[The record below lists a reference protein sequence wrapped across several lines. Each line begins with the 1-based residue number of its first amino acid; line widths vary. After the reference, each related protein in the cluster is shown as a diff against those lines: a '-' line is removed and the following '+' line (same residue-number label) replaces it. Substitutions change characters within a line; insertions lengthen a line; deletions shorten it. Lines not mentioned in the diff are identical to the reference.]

1 MVRLDLDRINKNS
14 PYSVI
19 STNDSSC
26 YKFVTDYNINYA
38 VSFLE
43 DELLLNCESYQFII
57 ANTNNKKSPRDP
69 KLRLS
74 IMAIIH
80 EFFESTKAA
89 LLYICETGDSR
100 QSMRN
105 RLFEFWFNSSP
116 RKSEFIFISA
126 NIEDAEG
133 VQNYVAIISRLDNP
147 QLKEV
152 VSEFT
157 EKLCNYLARNQLK
170 PDLKHQKFLS
180 PISSISFPIQRML

>member
-1 MVRLDLDRINKNS
+1 
-14 PYSVI
+14 
-19 STNDSSC
+19 
-26 YKFVTDYNINYA
+26 
-38 VSFLE
+38 
-43 DELLLNCESYQFII
+43 
-57 ANTNNKKSPRDP
+57 
-69 KLRLS
+69 
-74 IMAIIH
+74 MAIIH

-116 RKSEFIFISA
+116 RKFEFIFISA

-147 QLKEV
+147 QLKDV

-157 EKLCNYLARNQLK
+157 ETMQLFSQK
-170 PDLKHQKFLS
+170 PT
-180 PISSISFPIQRML
+180 

>member
-1 MVRLDLDRINKNS
+1 MVRLDLNRINKNS
-14 PYSVI
+14 PYFVI

-43 DELLLNCESYQFII
+43 DELLLNCDSYQFII

-80 EFFESTKAA
+80 EFFEST
-89 LLYICETGDSR
+89 
-100 QSMRN
+100 
-105 RLFEFWFNSSP
+105 
-116 RKSEFIFISA
+116 
-126 NIEDAEG
+126 
-133 VQNYVAIISRLDNP
+133 YVAIISRLDNP

-157 EKLCNYLARNQLK
+157 ETMQLFSQK
-170 PDLKHQKFLS
+170 PT
-180 PISSISFPIQRML
+180 

>member
-14 PYSVI
+14 PYFVI

-26 YKFVTDYNINYA
+26 YKFVTNYNINYA

-69 KLRLS
+69 KLRQS

-147 QLKEV
+147 QLKDV

-157 EKLCNYLARNQLK
+157 ETMQLFSQK
-170 PDLKHQKFLS
+170 PT
-180 PISSISFPIQRML
+180 